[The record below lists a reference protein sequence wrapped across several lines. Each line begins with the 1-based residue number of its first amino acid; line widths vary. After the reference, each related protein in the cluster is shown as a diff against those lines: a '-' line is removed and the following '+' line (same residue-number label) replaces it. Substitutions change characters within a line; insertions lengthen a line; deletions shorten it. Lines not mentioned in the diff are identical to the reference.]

1 MKKTINFIF
10 VTLFFLLHSP
20 FAHSIIKNSVIIS
33 VGNLPITQL
42 DLVKEMRLISV
53 LTKYVGSQYMG
64 NIDSKLSKLSS
75 YSTSDINLT
84 YQPNNFPFFE
94 NIKFTMLI
102 NNIFGLKYIS
112 NGYFY
117 TFDDNYSLPGT
128 IKTIEGVGY
137 YPQAERNF
145 LIGINTRF

>member
-1 MKKTINFIF
+1 MRILIIGSDFKNYNQ
-10 VTLFFLLHSP
+10 
-20 FAHSIIKNSVIIS
+20 SIAYAFQEL
-33 VGNLPITQL
+33 GHHPI
-42 DLVKEMRLISV
+42 
-53 LTKYVGSQYMG
+53 
-64 NIDSKLSKLSS
+64 LSS
-75 YSTSDINLT
+75 FKNPLYLYDSFLWRILYKSINK
-84 YQPNNFPFFE
+84 FF
-94 NIKFTMLI
+94 
-102 NNIFGLKYIS
+102 